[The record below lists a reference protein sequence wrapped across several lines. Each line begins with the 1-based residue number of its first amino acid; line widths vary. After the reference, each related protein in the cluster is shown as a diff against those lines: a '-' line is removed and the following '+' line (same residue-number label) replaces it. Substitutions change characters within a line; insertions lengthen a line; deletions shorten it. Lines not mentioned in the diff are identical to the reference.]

1 MRRLPI
7 AAVAA
12 VLLSWSIHAFALP
25 DSFFRELRE
34 QTSNGQSLKAEQK
47 IVQALEGKIT
57 AEEKEQLLSL
67 RGLIQSNSGQN
78 EAAEATWS
86 EVIALN
92 PLLDDYAFYYR
103 GLARENQRKL
113 ELAEKDYEKAQTLGP
128 NARLKIEILTRL
140 GALQLQSGRARE
152 ALARFRLL
160 EKKARGTPSHPEA
173 ILWLARTEHKLGQR
187 AAACH
192 DLLRLYRKHPAHP
205 AVWHWGPDL
214 QSQEFDGEKTE
225 CKSSLEDF
233 RQRLRS
239 WLWAGE
245 EERARGEVQQVATH
259 LAEENRELAD
269 DLRASFLLMTGDV
282 DDAYALL
289 TKIFPQR
296 RHDFEFLQRFSTA
309 AARAGDLATAIGA
322 STVASRMKGMSAA
335 GRKALFQS
343 AFWSYQFQDYDGAQ
357 SKFRDFLRKF
367 PKSGLSS
374 DARWYLAWM
383 RYLRKDDIG
392 ATREFTE
399 LLRSRG
405 LGAAIRERAQYWLA
419 MSYVRQR
426 RVMTAKPL
434 LEEIASDPLKSFYSY
449 AAQARLKRLPAPE
462 PGPRRVSPEA
472 PRKNALGLEV
482 LLSGQDP
489 ESFDVA
495 TPEEQENEE
504 KLAKETAAAAIAVET
519 PEGADKDDS
528 EKDEASSADAARME
542 PEVEEPRE
550 RVVLA
555 SRRFDRAQQLARFG
569 AFGDAKWELYELEQ
583 KLRGKDD
590 VKKLVIEYSALGHFN
605 RSSSIAELKFGGV
618 RAGQGD
624 ESRKFW
630 EMAFPRAYDDA
641 LKKSAVKEGVPA
653 EFVWGIMRAESQ
665 YRYDAVSPVGALGL
679 MQIMPG
685 TGKKLADLAGDRDFR
700 AERLL
705 EPPVA
710 VHLGAYYLHRLGSG
724 LESSWPLV
732 AAAYNAGPH
741 RVHSWLLSFGD
752 LDYDEF
758 IEHIPF
764 LETRNYVKRVVR
776 YAMVYEDL
784 YGPSKRL
791 VDLAAPVKVKGRAEL
806 SKKEIWD

>member
-1 MRRLPI
+1 MHRLR
-7 AAVAA
+7 AAAGFA
-12 VLLSWSIHAFALP
+12 SLFLSSVSASALT
-25 DSFFRELRE
+25 DSFFRDVRDL
-34 QTSNGQSLKAEQK
+34 TSNGQSLKAEQK
-47 IVQALEGKIT
+47 VVQALEGKIT
-57 AEEKEQLLSL
+57 QEEKEQLLSL
-67 RGLIQSNSGQN
+67 RGLLQSNTGQN

-86 EVIALN
+86 EVVALN
-92 PLLDDYAFYYR
+92 PLLDDYAYYYR
-103 GLARENQRKL
+103 GLARENLHKFD
-113 ELAEKDYEKAQTLGP
+113 LAEKDYDKAQSLGP
-128 NARLKIEILTRL
+128 NARLKIEILARL
-140 GALQLQSGRARE
+140 GGLQLQNGRARE
-152 ALARFRLL
+152 AKARFQLL

-173 ILWLARTEHKLGQR
+173 ILWLARTERKLGQR
-187 AAACH
+187 AAYCH
-192 DLLRLYRKHPAHP
+192 DLLRLYRKHPAHA

-245 EERARGEVQQVATH
+245 EARARNEVQQVATR
-259 LAEENRELAD
+259 LAEENRDLAD
-269 DLRASFLLMTGDV
+269 DLRASFLLMIGDV

-296 RHDFEFLQRFSTA
+296 RHDFDFLQRFSTA

-322 STVASRMKGMSAA
+322 STVASQMKGGSSK

-357 SKFRDFLRKF
+357 KKFRDFLKKN
-367 PKSGLSS
+367 PKSGLSG

-383 RYLRKDDIG
+383 RYLRKDDAG

-399 LLRSRG
+399 LLRQRG
-405 LGAAIRERAQYWLA
+405 LGAASRERAQYWLA

-434 LEEIASDPLKSFYSY
+434 LEEIAGDPLKSFYSY

-462 PGPRRVSPEA
+462 PGPRRLSPEA
-472 PRKNALGLEV
+472 PRKNVLGQEV
-482 LLSGQDP
+482 LLTGQDP
-489 ESFDVA
+489 ESFDTA
-495 TPEEQENEE
+495 TSEEQENEE
-504 KLAKETAAAAIAVET
+504 KLAKETAAAAVAVET
-519 PEGADKDDS
+519 PEGEKDET
-528 EKDEASSADAARME
+528 EKDEAAADVTRTE
-542 PEVEEPRE
+542 PEIEEPRE

-569 AFGDAKWELYELEQ
+569 AYGDAKWELYELEQ

-590 VKKLVIEYSALGHFN
+590 VKKLMIEYASLGHFN
-605 RSSSIAELKFGGV
+605 RSSTIAELRFGGV
-618 RAGQGD
+618 RAGTGD

-630 EMAFPRAYDDA
+630 EMAFPRAYDEA

-705 EPPVA
+705 EPPIA
-710 VHLGAYYLHRLGSG
+710 VHLGAYYLHRLGQG
-724 LESSWPLV
+724 LDSSWPLV

-752 LDYDEF
+752 LDFDEF

-791 VDLAAPVKVKGRAEL
+791 VDLAAPVKVKGRVEL